1 MKHLLLIRH
10 AKSKWDN
17 ANLADFER
25 PLSET
30 GIRDAKIMEKFL
42 TESNLKPNLILC
54 SSFYFGAARQTRTVT
69 GKTHL
74 ALNQAC
80 LPIPT

>member
-30 GIRDAKIMEKFL
+30 GIRDAKIIEQFL
-42 TESNLKPNLILC
+42 RRGSLYPFN
-54 SSFYFGAARQTRTVT
+54 
-69 GKTHL
+69 
-74 ALNQAC
+74 
-80 LPIPT
+80 

>member
-10 AKSKWDN
+10 AKSNWDN

-42 TESNLKPNLILC
+42 TESNLKPNLIL
-54 SSFYFGAARQTRTVT
+54 
-69 GKTHL
+69 
-74 ALNQAC
+74 
-80 LPIPT
+80 